1 MSEVLIDDLIAA
13 LGEDK
18 VLRDAD
24 VASRHSHI
32 WKMDEPLQAICV
44 VLPTATADVAAA
56 MRICHAYGQPVV
68 VHGGLTNLVGSTETA
83 SNEVVI
89 AMEKLNTIEEIDA
102 GSRTV
107 TVQAGTILEH
117 VHEAVSEYD
126 LLFPLSFGAKGSAQ
140 IGGMI
145 STNAGGLRVLRYGMA
160 RALVLGLE
168 VVLADGTVVSSMKKI
183 LKDNSAYDI
192 KQLFIGSE
200 GTLGIITKAVLRLV
214 EAPKSRTSAFV
225 AFDEYEAV
233 VSFLK
238 YMDKGLAGTMS
249 GYELL
254 WGHTY
259 AQMTTPPSSQRPPLP
274 HGYAYYVLV
283 EALGADQAADQ
294 QRMEDLLEAAVEQG
308 MMVDAVMAHSATDME
323 WFWRI
328 REDVHAVAS
337 QCTYDQH
344 FDISLPIPHIGQ
356 VVEDI
361 QAALSEVHGVKAAYP
376 FGHIADGNI
385 HFIVDKAD
393 ESVALKTAI
402 DHVIYSPLAGLGGSV
417 SAEHGIGLHK
427 KAYLSLCRSETEIA
441 LMVSLKKS
449 LDPYNILNRGKVLTV

>member
-1 MSEVLIDDLIAA
+1 MTVPIVDKLVAA

-24 VASRHSHI
+24 VAARHSHI
-32 WKMDEPLQAICV
+32 WKMDEPLQAVCV
-44 VLPTATADVAAA
+44 VLPTTTEDVSTT
-56 MRICHAYGQPVV
+56 MQICHAYGQSVV

-83 SNEVVI
+83 SDEVVI
-89 AMEKLNTIEEIDA
+89 AMEKLNTVEEVDA

-117 VHEAVSEYD
+117 VHAAVAEYD

-168 VVLADGTVVSSMKKI
+168 AVLADGTIVSSMKKI
-183 LKDNSAYDI
+183 LKDNSAYDL

-200 GTLGIITKAVLRLV
+200 GTLGVITKAVLRLV

-225 AFDEYEAV
+225 AFDEYEGV
-233 VSFLK
+233 VAFLK

-249 GYELL
+249 GYELI
-254 WGHTY
+254 WGDTY
-259 AQMTTPPSSQRPPLP
+259 AKMTTPPASQRPPLP
-274 HGYAYYVLV
+274 HGYSYYVLV
-283 EALGADQAADQ
+283 EGLGADQATDQ
-294 QRMEDLLEAAVEQG
+294 QRMEALLEAAVEQE
-308 MMVDAVMAHSATDME
+308 MMADAVMAHSASDLE

-337 QCTYDQH
+337 QCVHDQH
-344 FDISLPIPHIGQ
+344 FDISLPVPYIGQ
-356 VVEDI
+356 VVDDI
-361 QAALSEVHGVKAAYP
+361 QVALQGVDGVHAAYP

-393 ESVALKTAI
+393 ETAALKEAI
-402 DHVIYSPLAGLGGSV
+402 DRVIYGPLAALGGSV

-441 LMVSLKKS
+441 LMVSLKKT
-449 LDPYNILNRGKVLTV
+449 LDPKNILNRGKVLSV